1 MPIVIKFTVGG
12 IFVWLANPIIFCI
25 DSFTSC
31 NEAKAI
37 MIDNTIIANGSR
49 LFLPEMKNWR
59 VSTLVTCSLPLW
71 YLQPLLIFSDRFM
84 INKKQFT
91 TTKNPKNQHHMLCIR
106 QGRIQ
111 GGAHPAR
118 APLKLEKIWFVG
130 VKSWFFHTKYPKN
143 FRASLAIGKNKIFW
157 RKIVIFHTKY
167 LQNFRASLRSTQF
180 FLSAPPLTWYP
191 WSAPASGTVFINHS
205 NHWTGRILYHLVL
218 DLL

>member
-71 YLQPLLIFSDRFM
+71 YLQHLLIFSDRPM

-91 TTKNPKNQHHMLCIR
+91 TTKTPKNQHHMLCIR
-106 QGRIQ
+106 QRRIQ

-118 APLKLEKIWFVG
+118 APLK
-130 VKSWFFHTKYPKN
+130 
-143 FRASLAIGKNKIFW
+143 IGKNMIFW

-167 LQNFRASLRSTQF
+167 PKYYRASLRSAQF
-180 FLSAPPLTWYP
+180 FLSASPLTWYP
-191 WSAPASGTVFINHS
+191 GSAPALGTVFIIHS
-205 NHWTGRILYHLVL
+205 NHWTGRILYQLVL